1 MFCHD
6 NHVQNVFKV
15 FWSHKKYL
23 VQGLAAD
30 LFMTEIT
37 IVDYFS
43 WYINP
48 LRPAIEQ
55 FRQSI
60 S

>member
-6 NHVQNVFKV
+6 NHVQNVFQV

-23 VQGLAAD
+23 VQGLGAD
-30 LFMTEIT
+30 LFMTEII
-37 IVDYFS
+37 IVDYLS
-43 WYINP
+43 WYITP

>member
-6 NHVQNVFKV
+6 NHVQNVFQV

-30 LFMTEIT
+30 LFMTEII

-43 WYINP
+43 WYIN
-48 LRPAIEQ
+48 A
-55 FRQSI
+55 
-60 S
+60 